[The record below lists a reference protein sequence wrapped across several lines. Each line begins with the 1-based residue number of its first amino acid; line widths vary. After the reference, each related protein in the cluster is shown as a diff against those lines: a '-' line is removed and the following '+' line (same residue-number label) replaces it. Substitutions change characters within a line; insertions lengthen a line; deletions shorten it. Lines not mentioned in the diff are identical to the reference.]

1 MNIRNPGQDGAGK
14 GSAPENTGAGKAS
27 PVHMYRVSLLILFF
41 MMGSVFGSW
50 ASRIPDIKR
59 ALSLSDGA
67 LGLAL
72 FAAPTGEFAAVAVA
86 ALLIKRWGSQAV
98 ILAGLPCYAVCLTGL
113 GLAPSLPFLAAAL
126 FLFGF
131 ASNTFNIAL
140 NAQAVDV
147 ECLYKR
153 PIMSTFHGMWS
164 LGGVAGGTLGAIVA
178 PLGLPPLPH
187 FIIMCAVTCLVT
199 FSVRHRILP
208 HDLPRKFTPKKHRG
222 FTMPSC
228 FILLLGFIAFSNM
241 ATEGTMYDWSA
252 VYFAQVVRPGE
263 ALVRAGYIACMICMV
278 CCRFIAD
285 RLVVRFGAIRVLQFG
300 GLCTA
305 AGFLLA
311 CLVPTLPAATAGFAM
326 VGFGMAPVIPL
337 CYSLTSKSRTVSPSV
352 AISII
357 STISFFGM
365 LASPAG
371 VGMLSHVFGLQT
383 ALMPL
388 AAMGLSIIVLAPLLA
403 RAERNQ

>member
-305 AGFLLA
+305 
-311 CLVPTLPAATAGFAM
+311 GFAM
-326 VGFGMAPVIPL
+326 VGFGMAPAIPL

-388 AAMGLSIIVLAPLLA
+388 AAMGLSIIVLAPLLT

>member
-98 ILAGLPCYAVCLTGL
+98 ILAGLLTGL

-311 CLVPTLPAATAGFAM
+311 
-326 VGFGMAPVIPL
+326 
-337 CYSLTSKSRTVSPSV
+337 
-352 AISII
+352 
-357 STISFFGM
+357 
-365 LASPAG
+365 
-371 VGMLSHVFGLQT
+371 
-383 ALMPL
+383 
-388 AAMGLSIIVLAPLLA
+388 
-403 RAERNQ
+403 

>member
-1 MNIRNPGQDGAGK
+1 M
-14 GSAPENTGAGKAS
+14 
-27 PVHMYRVSLLILFF
+27 
-41 MMGSVFGSW
+41 
-50 ASRIPDIKR
+50 
-59 ALSLSDGA
+59 
-67 LGLAL
+67 
-72 FAAPTGEFAAVAVA
+72 
-86 ALLIKRWGSQAV
+86 
-98 ILAGLPCYAVCLTGL
+98 
-113 GLAPSLPFLAAAL
+113 
-126 FLFGF
+126 
-131 ASNTFNIAL
+131 
-140 NAQAVDV
+140 
-147 ECLYKR
+147 
-153 PIMSTFHGMWS
+153 
-164 LGGVAGGTLGAIVA
+164 
-178 PLGLPPLPH
+178 
-187 FIIMCAVTCLVT
+187 
-199 FSVRHRILP
+199 
-208 HDLPRKFTPKKHRG
+208 
-222 FTMPSC
+222 
-228 FILLLGFIAFSNM
+228 
-241 ATEGTMYDWSA
+241 
-252 VYFAQVVRPGE
+252 YFAQVVRPGE

-326 VGFGMAPVIPL
+326 VGFGMAPAIPL

-388 AAMGLSIIVLAPLLA
+388 AAMGLSIIVLAPLLT

>member
-305 AGFLLA
+305 A
-311 CLVPTLPAATAGFAM
+311 ATAGFAM
-326 VGFGMAPVIPL
+326 VGFGMAPAIPL

-388 AAMGLSIIVLAPLLA
+388 AAMGLSIIVLAPLLT

>member
-1 MNIRNPGQDGAGK
+1 MGTLSL
-14 GSAPENTGAGKAS
+14 SATKY
-27 PVHMYRVSLLILFF
+27 YRISVSAFF
-41 MMGSVFGSW
+41 FIQGLVFSSW

-164 LGGVAGGTLGAIVA
+164 LGGVDGGTLGAIVA

-305 AGFLLA
+305 AGFLLSQWLASAWLPLSRSATRSPQKAAPFHRAWPFPSFPPSASSA
-311 CLVPTLPAATAGFAM
+311 CWQAPPAWA
-326 VGFGMAPVIPL
+326 
-337 CYSLTSKSRTVSPSV
+337 CSRTSSACRQPSCLSRPWGSVSSCWLR
-352 AISII
+352 
-357 STISFFGM
+357 F
-365 LASPAG
+365 
-371 VGMLSHVFGLQT
+371 SHGPKGTSDVSSDKRERARCAQT
-383 ALMPL
+383 LRA
-388 AAMGLSIIVLAPLLA
+388 LSISSDAD
-403 RAERNQ
+403 

>member
-14 GSAPENTGAGKAS
+14 GSAPENTGAGKAA

-208 HDLPRKFTPKKHRG
+208 HDLPRKFTPK
-222 FTMPSC
+222 
-228 FILLLGFIAFSNM
+228 N
-241 ATEGTMYDWSA
+241 
-252 VYFAQVVRPGE
+252 
-263 ALVRAGYIACMICMV
+263 
-278 CCRFIAD
+278 
-285 RLVVRFGAIRVLQFG
+285 
-300 GLCTA
+300 TA
-305 AGFLLA
+305 ASP
-311 CLVPTLPAATAGFAM
+311 CRAASFCSSA
-326 VGFGMAPVIPL
+326 
-337 CYSLTSKSRTVSPSV
+337 SSPS
-352 AISII
+352 A
-357 STISFFGM
+357 TWPRKAPCTTG
-365 LASPAG
+365 APCTSP
-371 VGMLSHVFGLQT
+371 
-383 ALMPL
+383 
-388 AAMGLSIIVLAPLLA
+388 
-403 RAERNQ
+403 R

>member
-1 MNIRNPGQDGAGK
+1 MDNEAALQESPHKTGGPEGTKTQPG
-14 GSAPENTGAGKAS
+14 AS
-27 PVHMYRVSLLILFF
+27 VRMYRQSLLILFF

-98 ILAGLPCYAVCLTGL
+98 ILAGLPCYAVCLIGL
-113 GLAPSLPFLAAAL
+113 GLAPSLVCLAAAL

-147 ECLYKR
+147 ECLYRR

-164 LGGVAGGTLGAIVA
+164 LGGVAGGTLGAVVA
-178 PLGLPPLPH
+178 PLGLAPLPH
-187 FIIMCAVTCLVT
+187 FAGMCAIVCLVT

-208 HDLPRKFTPKKHRG
+208 HDLPRRFTPKKRRG
-222 FTMPSC
+222 FTMPSG

-278 CCRFIAD
+278 LCRFLAD
-285 RLVVRFGAIRVLQFG
+285 RLVMRFGAIRVLQFG
-300 GLCTA
+300 GLCTS

-311 CLVPTLPAATAGFAM
+311 CLVPTLPAATVGFAL
-326 VGFGMAPVIPL
+326 VGFGMAPAIPL
-337 CYSLTSKSRTVSPSV
+337 CYSLTSKSRTVPPSV

-371 VGMLSHVFGLQT
+371 VGMLSHVFGLQI

-388 AAMGLSIIVLAPLLA
+388 AAMGLSIIVLAPLLD
-403 RAERNQ
+403 RTERNQ

>member
-1 MNIRNPGQDGAGK
+1 M
-14 GSAPENTGAGKAS
+14 
-27 PVHMYRVSLLILFF
+27 
-41 MMGSVFGSW
+41 
-50 ASRIPDIKR
+50 
-59 ALSLSDGA
+59 
-67 LGLAL
+67 
-72 FAAPTGEFAAVAVA
+72 
-86 ALLIKRWGSQAV
+86 
-98 ILAGLPCYAVCLTGL
+98 
-113 GLAPSLPFLAAAL
+113 
-126 FLFGF
+126 
-131 ASNTFNIAL
+131 
-140 NAQAVDV
+140 
-147 ECLYKR
+147 
-153 PIMSTFHGMWS
+153 
-164 LGGVAGGTLGAIVA
+164 AGGTLGAIVA

-326 VGFGMAPVIPL
+326 VGFGMAPAIPL

-388 AAMGLSIIVLAPLLA
+388 AAMGLSIIVLAPLLT

>member
-113 GLAPSLPFLAAAL
+113 GVDPSVAFLA
-126 FLFGF
+126 
-131 ASNTFNIAL
+131 
-140 NAQAVDV
+140 
-147 ECLYKR
+147 
-153 PIMSTFHGMWS
+153 
-164 LGGVAGGTLGAIVA
+164 GARF
-178 PLGLPPLPH
+178 LPH
-187 FIIMCAVTCLVT
+187 A
-199 FSVRHRILP
+199 
-208 HDLPRKFTPKKHRG
+208 LPRTFTPKKHRG

-326 VGFGMAPVIPL
+326 VGFGMAPAIPL

-388 AAMGLSIIVLAPLLA
+388 AAMGLSIIVLAPLLT